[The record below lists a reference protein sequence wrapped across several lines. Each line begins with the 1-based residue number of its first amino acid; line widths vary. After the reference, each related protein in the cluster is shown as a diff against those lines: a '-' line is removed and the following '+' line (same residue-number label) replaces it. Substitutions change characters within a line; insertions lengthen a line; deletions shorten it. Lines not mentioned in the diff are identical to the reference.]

1 MAERRDPTSTERQII
16 AVARL
21 VKVHGKNDAEV
32 AVLVSDGFQKRGLGT
47 ELARRL
53 VEIARVEG
61 CNRVVADL
69 LPENVAMQSVFRHLG
84 FELRH
89 STREGVTK
97 AVLTLDARPSTVGS
111 AHAYAPLGE
120 SL

>member
-1 MAERRDPTSTERQII
+1 M
-16 AVARL
+16 
-21 VKVHGKNDAEV
+21 KVHGENDAEV

-53 VEIARVEG
+53 VEIARAEG

-69 LPENVAMQSVFRHLG
+69 LPENAAMQSVFRHLG

-97 AVLTLDARPSTVGS
+97 AVLTLEARPSTVGS